1 MALKRIKTSILI
13 VWILIGL
20 SLIPTTECLIKMFF
34 KKKFME
40 GFILGMLLGKEFYS
54 RNNPQIPY

>member
-1 MALKRIKTSILI
+1 
-13 VWILIGL
+13 
-20 SLIPTTECLIKMFF
+20 MFF